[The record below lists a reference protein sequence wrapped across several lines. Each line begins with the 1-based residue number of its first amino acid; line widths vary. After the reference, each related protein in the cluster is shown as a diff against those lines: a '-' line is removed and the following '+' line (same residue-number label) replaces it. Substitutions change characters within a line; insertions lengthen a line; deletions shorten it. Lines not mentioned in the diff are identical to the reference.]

1 MTLKNIEI
9 LQMRNY
15 DYINLSF
22 CDSVNIFYGKNA
34 QGKTNLLEA
43 IYFLGITK
51 SHRTSNDRELIKENC
66 TYLRVNGLFEE
77 EYSYNLRI
85 DIENNRKKC
94 YIDGSKQK
102 KIDDYIGKMKVVLF
116 CPEDLNIIKGLP
128 VERREYLD
136 VQISQFSLFGSK
148 YYSVLNEFNNIL
160 KKRNNILKS
169 SANGYSVD
177 KVYLEILTKF
187 LINKIVY
194 IYNSRK
200 KYISRLNDYI
210 DDIYYTLTGYKGLK
224 IVYKTDVNV
233 DNYIEEN
240 LEKLFKSNED
250 RELIIGSTLIGPQK
264 DDLDFLLNG
273 KDVKKFC
280 SQGQQRMA
288 VIALKMASIEILRKY
303 DKVEPIL
310 LLDDVFSELDSDKRT
325 SLFKYIYNNIQ
336 TFITTTDLSN
346 LDEKLVKKAKIFKVD
361 NGNVVDSGEVREY
374 GK

>member
-224 IVYKTDVNV
+224 LVYKTDVNV

-250 RELIIGSTLIGPQK
+250 KELIIGSTLIGPQK

-288 VIALKMASIEILRKY
+288 VIALKMSSIEILRKY